1 MSNNKEN
8 LKILWIDDENDLLE
22 IGKEIIIKAGYIPIF
37 TSDVNEGLELF
48 KNNIEDLVL
57 VLCDYMM
64 PGLNGFEL
72 RKKTLEFDDKIP
84 FGIIS
89 AYVSKQMALEALN
102 LKICGFYEKPFQF
115 EKMLEIVKK
124 NSKDRSQNILE
135 NRAIEATFFEEAI
148 SIIDEVEE
156 KLILLEDD
164 RNNGELINSIA
175 RELHTL
181 KGSSGCLTSNIITK
195 YVHKYEDIFQ
205 NVKKNNLLI
214 SDGILNT
221 LFIGFDRIKELVGAI
236 QKRNLHTF
244 SLEKILND
252 LNYNEKENEKSD
264 TKEEKRNNIGIKVK
278 ENISVPVVLLDEL
291 ASYSGEITVIRNM
304 VLKIIHGLEVKYVE
318 NKEIHVLS
326 ELFEEMT
333 KINSVI
339 QNKISEIC
347 KVPIGSIFKPLQ
359 RIIKDISKELNKNIQ
374 LMIEGDTI
382 RVANSIAEVCS
393 NCIIHLVRNSADH
406 GIETPEERGKLNK
419 QAKGTIQIKCEEDN
433 NDFILNIQ
441 DDGRGIDQERVK
453 LKALEKAIYTQEQIN
468 KMTEKEILEII
479 FAPGFSTASKVTDI
493 SGRGVGMDMVKSSVE
508 AINGKLTIESN
519 LNRGTKFSLK
529 LPKPKS
535 VTILNSLI
543 IEISERTFAVP
554 EESIEIILRIKNE
567 EFIDSIFTVFNQ
579 KVLKR
584 QNVIYPLVELDKI
597 LNLKPVNKG
606 NTEYIEI
613 LVIRNE
619 GYSFAIII
627 DNIIDSEEI
636 VLKKIPN
643 CFNFGGIFA
652 GATFMG
658 DGSVGLVL
666 DAKKI
671 AEFTGIKKITQNFS
685 KESNL
690 DINKSKQN
698 SNMLVTK
705 LEEKSMFAFPLEY
718 IFRIEEIPKKNIQK
732 SGALDVIQYR
742 EQVMPVYNMANILN
756 LTKNLKHSEENM
768 NVVVVKNNEQFVGF
782 TVEEV
787 LDIVER
793 HEEIDAHIID
803 RIGILGNVQ
812 INGKTVSIIDVPN
825 VLYKISISASLGLT

>member
-1 MSNNKEN
+1 MSELKEN
-8 LKILWIDDENDLLE
+8 LKILWIDDEKDLLQ
-22 IGKEIIIKAGYIPIF
+22 IGKEIIIKAGFTPII
-37 TSDVNEGLELF
+37 SNDVNVGLELF

-64 PGLNGFEL
+64 PSLNGFEL
-72 RKKTLEFDDKIP
+72 RKKTLELDDKIP

-89 AYVSKQMALEALN
+89 AYVSKQMALDALN
-102 LKICGFYEKPFQF
+102 LKICGFYEKPFKF

-124 NSKDRSQNILE
+124 NSEDRCQSIIE

-156 KLILLEDD
+156 KILLLEED
-164 RNNGELINSIA
+164 RNNNDLINSIA

-181 KGSSGCLTSNIITK
+181 KGSSGCLNTNVVTK

-205 NVKKNNLLI
+205 AIKKNNLII
-214 SDGILNT
+214 SDEVLNIIF
-221 LFIGFDRIKELVGAI
+221 LGLDRIKELVSSI
-236 QKRNLHTF
+236 PKRNLHQF
-244 SLEKILND
+244 SLEKIIQE
-252 LNYNEKENEKSD
+252 LNYQEKKTDNIDKKEGQR
-264 TKEEKRNNIGIKVK
+264 TKTGIKVK
-278 ENISVPVVLLDEL
+278 ENISVPVFLLDEL
-291 ASYSGEITVIRNM
+291 SSYSGEITVIRNM
-304 VLKIIHGLEVKYVE
+304 VLKIIHSLEAKYID
-318 NKEIHVLS
+318 NKEIHILS

-347 KVPIGSIFKPLQ
+347 KVPIGGIFKPLQ
-359 RIIKDISKELNKNIQ
+359 RIIKDIAKELNKNIQ
-374 LMIEGDTI
+374 LIIEGDSI

-406 GIETPEERGKLNK
+406 GIETVEERVSLKK
-419 QAKGTIQIKCEEDN
+419 QEKGTIIIKCEEDN

-441 DDGRGIDQERVK
+441 DDGRGIDTDRVK
-453 LKALEKAIYTQEQIN
+453 AKAIEKGIYTLDQIK
-468 KMTEKEILEII
+468 KMSDKEIFEII
-479 FAPGFSTASKVTDI
+479 FAPGFSTATQVTDI

-508 AINGKLTIESN
+508 AINGKLMIESN
-519 LNRGTKFSLK
+519 LNKGTKFSLK

-543 IEISERTFAVP
+543 IEVNEKTFAIP
-554 EESIEIILRIKNE
+554 EESIDIVLRIKNE
-567 EFIDSIFTVFNQ
+567 EFIENIYTVFNQ

-584 QNVIYPLVELDKI
+584 ENVIYPLVELDKI
-597 LNLKPVNKG
+597 LKLNPGAKKNSD
-606 NTEYIEI
+606 YIEL
-613 LVIRNE
+613 LVIKNE

-643 CFNFGGIFA
+643 FFNFGGIFS

-666 DAKKI
+666 DVKKI
-671 AEFTGIKKITQNFS
+671 AEFIGLKKMTDNFS
-685 KESNL
+685 KETNL
-690 DINKSKQN
+690 ELKSKEKK
-698 SNMLVTK
+698 SNILITK
-705 LEEKSMFAFPLEY
+705 IEDKSLFAIPLEY
-718 IFRIEEIPKKNIQK
+718 IFRIEEISKENIHK

-742 EQVMPVYNMANILN
+742 EQVMPIYNMANILK
-756 LTKNLKHSEENM
+756 LPKCLKAYADRI
-768 NVVVVKNNEQFVGF
+768 NVIVVKNNEQYVGF
-782 TVEEV
+782 EVEEV

-793 HEEIDAHIID
+793 QEEIDTHAID
-803 RIGILGNVQ
+803 RLGILGNVQ
-812 INGKTVSIIDVPN
+812 VNEKTVSIIDVPN
-825 VLYKISISASLGLT
+825 MLYKVSISASLD